1 MDYSIVVENLNKE
14 LDGKVIL
21 ENINLKL
28 KPGRIYGFIGRNG
41 SGKSMLFK
49 VLCGFLT
56 PNKGK
61 VIIYNEDIYNKRTF
75 PKKTRALIEN
85 PSFIS
90 DLSGFDNLKLLA
102 DIQKIIGEEE
112 INNTLK
118 AVNLFEE
125 KNKKFGKYS
134 LGMKQKLGIASVLME
149 NPDIMILDEPFN
161 GIDNNSIDDIRKLI
175 LSEKKLGKTIL
186 LATHVKSDIEL
197 LCDEIFELDCGKLV
211 DRGN

>member
-118 AVNLFEE
+118 VVNLFEE

-161 GIDNNSIDDIRKLI
+161 GIDNNSIDDIRKSI